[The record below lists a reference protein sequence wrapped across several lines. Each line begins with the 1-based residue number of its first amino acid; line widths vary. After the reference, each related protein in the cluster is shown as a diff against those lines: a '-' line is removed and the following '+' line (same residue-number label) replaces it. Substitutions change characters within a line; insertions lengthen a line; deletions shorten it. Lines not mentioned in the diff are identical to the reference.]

1 MIKNRADKRNMPFFD
16 AFKTTAAIGLLMQQ
30 TAALHCSEGLQTH
43 SSPHAYQLSQNAK
56 AHSVSPEMEESLGF
70 IKELKDM
77 LLKGHSILSAADTS
91 ERDQIIRKLDPVQTD
106 LIELQLRGLEGGLKN
121 VFKSCPATDK
131 QILKPYLITIAE
143 ARSASSKLNH
153 LISQMIKPADQFRSN
168 IDMEGLRLLAKHGTE
183 VFSSGRF
190 H

>member
-1 MIKNRADKRNMPFFD
+1 MIKDQADKRNMPFFD

-43 SSPHAYQLSQNAK
+43 PLPYAYQVTQKAK
-56 AHSVSPEMEESLGF
+56 TRAVSPEMEESLGF

-77 LLKGHSILSAADTS
+77 LLKGYAILSTADAS
-91 ERDQIIRKLDPVQTD
+91 ERGRIIRKLDPVQTD

-121 VFKSCPATDK
+121 VFKSCPDSDK
-131 QILKPYLITIAE
+131 DILKPYLITIAE

-153 LISQMIKPADQFRSN
+153 LIYQMIKRVEQVNSN
-168 IDMEGLRLLAKHGTE
+168 IDMDGLRLLAKHGTE